1 MSLVCSP
8 ATQPVSLNGILANNI
23 EGAVRAC
30 RLARRLVLGRTLLD
44 FLADKG
50 FRVLAPRGHGS
61 SPAQKI
67 AATVSM
73 TINLAAQVNR
83 PPAASGRAR
92 VTAPIPNQPA
102 LIASHGG
109 R

>member
-23 EGAVRAC
+23 EGTVRAC

-61 SPAQKI
+61 SPRKI

-73 TINLAAQVNR
+73 TVKTLPR
-83 PPAASGRAR
+83 R
-92 VTAPIPNQPA
+92 
-102 LIASHGG
+102 
-109 R
+109 